1 MADSSS
7 PMASTQTQVKVVDPS
22 KKIWCSSRDT
32 IAASERGVV
41 TRRNKKVER
50 PSNHIIEEVIE
61 PLHLLGA
68 FVGYHS
74 PKYKTLASICLFL
87 FYLNLIISSTF
98 IVYFTAIN
106 LYLIVYC
113 IVAVMYTLSAGL
125 CAYYVNTRTLP
136 YIEKSIKALYR
147 DKLYIDSLESVRE
160 LNKPSTSLNPILSL
174 DSFCAFIGPLDSK
187 FKIGLQQQ
195 DTRYQCAS
203 ENWLSLANF
212 NTWMI
217 SIMEK
222 YTIALPVLAILLAVL
237 ELGCHVIAGV
247 NAFARIKYH
256 IGYGIIIPIH
266 FLRFISLFHITYAYC
281 YFMACAV
288 TLMSLTGLSMRQWTE
303 QAGSVLRV
311 SPPEISFGEA
321 VHSFGLRSTFVSD
334 ASKACEGMLTV
345 TFIISFSSIVL
356 NSYNFLFTER
366 CGVYLWSVV
375 ICLSQVIT
383 PLAVSAWATKA
394 YHDYTLIVVQA
405 WVTQPDEDDI
415 KEMEKQKSM
424 QSGDSPRK
432 RTWKDVLRKNTK
444 INPGAQNILNT
455 GNNLAPPSSDT
466 NSPQATHHNRTNKLG
481 NNEDDNSSAP
491 EESNSPRSN
500 LLLKLKNL
508 KSNEELTPTQDE
520 SVSNTNIT
528 LNSPRSNLLSK
539 LKNLKENDQLPPTP
553 IQSLR
558 KSSSSN
564 SLQIKEFRD
573 SLTNNNNNNNDV
585 VIPMEPLS
593 DKESPTTNT
602 NGSGIDITAGSE
614 GGVKKRNPWKL
625 ALDTAK
631 DEKES
636 FNNADVSKL
645 NTSVG
650 DGGSDSNEGPL
661 PSPVKEE
668 KVVKEKNNQFLNLI
682 RGVGLV
688 AGKLRRKRNQQ
699 RLNFEKYITYLQSIK
714 SETGFSVIR
723 SVMTWGGV
731 SNFVFIVFSAV
742 AVFAQEAI
750 FGDATDRNVNACL
763 NKTVIFL
770 QNL

>member
-41 TRRNKKVER
+41 TRRNNKVER

-160 LNKPSTSLNPILSL
+160 LNK
-174 DSFCAFIGPLDSK
+174 
-187 FKIGLQQQ
+187 
-195 DTRYQCAS
+195 
-203 ENWLSLANF
+203 
-212 NTWMI
+212 
-217 SIMEK
+217 K

-415 KEMEKQKSM
+415 KEIEKQKSM

-444 INPGAQNILNT
+444 INPGAQNILST

-573 SLTNNNNNNNDV
+573 SLTNNNNNNNNDV